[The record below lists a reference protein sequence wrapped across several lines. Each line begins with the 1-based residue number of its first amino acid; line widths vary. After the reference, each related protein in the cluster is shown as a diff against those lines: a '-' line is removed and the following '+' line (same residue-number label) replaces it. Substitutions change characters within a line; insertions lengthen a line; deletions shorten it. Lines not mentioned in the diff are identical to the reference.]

1 MKDRKGRKILS
12 PLDTLPKVTSR
23 DAIKGGVGSIAE
35 EGVALI
41 GATGGT
47 ESPLDVLAEMSEQQM
62 LDLAGKVIEFVKK
75 HTTRPGT
82 AERILLIASTAFG
95 GGPTFRLAVPSRL
108 RSAMAKRQVL
118 PEESLPLAKS
128 RSGDQ

>member
-1 MKDRKGRKILS
+1 MKDRNGKEIVS
-12 PLDTLPKVTSR
+12 PLDT
-23 DAIKGGVGSIAE
+23 
-35 EGVALI
+35 
-41 GATGGT
+41 
-47 ESPLDVLAEMSEQQM
+47 LAEMSEQQM
-62 LDLAGKVIEFVKK
+62 LDLAGKVIAFVRQ

-95 GGPTFRLAVPSRL
+95 GGPTFQLAVPARL

-118 PEESLPLAKS
+118 PEAPSPLAES

>member
-1 MKDRKGRKILS
+1 MKDRRGREIVS
-12 PLDTLPKVTSR
+12 PLDTVPRVTSR
-23 DAIKGGVGSIAE
+23 DAISKHADSNAE
-35 EGVALI
+35 NGVALI

-82 AERILLIASTAFG
+82 AERVLLIASTAFG

-118 PEESLPLAKS
+118 PEEPLPLAKS